1 MILRPFS
8 EWPLAFPRRIFRTP
22 LFPVRA
28 AWPTA
33 RSTRSGHKF
42 RKTDFDPTCPR
53 LRFFGIKDPTNPLIA
68 GKRRNVIPHGTRH
81 RRHQESFSPVYRH
94 PMDHSAS
101 DIFSVL
107 DHALSIPAQN
117 LFQKTQNR
125 VLVSLEL
132 QRSERNS
139 NLLDE
144 IKATVSK
151 IHNGK
156 SPH

>member
-1 MILRPFS
+1 M
-8 EWPLAFPRRIFRTP
+8 
-22 LFPVRA
+22 RA
-28 AWPTA
+28 AWPAA

-107 DHALSIPAQN
+107 DHALSIPTQN
-117 LFQKTQNR
+117 LFQKTQNPGFDKPR
-125 VLVSLEL
+125 TSTIRAPGKTRTDLVKSYSDSRNEHSIRRL
-132 QRSERNS
+132 QTLRPAYLYPNIIT
-139 NLLDE
+139 NQ
-144 IKATVSK
+144 
-151 IHNGK
+151 
-156 SPH
+156 